1 MARIRTIKPTI
12 WGDARFAGLSRD
24 ARLLTLGLISA
35 ADDAGRFIASPTSIA
50 GAVYPHDNLTPA
62 QVKRWRDEIA
72 SAGLIQLYNVDGR
85 EYGWFPRWTRHQKI
99 NRPQRSSL
107 PAPPGAASQPPPPSE
122 PPPDDSLNGSLNAHG
137 TNHDTLTGGREG
149 IGREGNAA
157 AAANARG
164 AVNGAAAAIAELRTA
179 AIADGLV
186 VRWDKLTNEHRADL
200 HQLVHRH
207 GVAALVRAAQR
218 VLRVDDPPRYANA
231 WIPHWQALPAP
242 GQRLRAVSGTCS
254 EHSLALPCIGCAADA
269 KAVGG

>member
-1 MARIRTIKPTI
+1 MARIRSIKPTFF
-12 WGDARFAGLSRD
+12 RSRSVKKLSD
-24 ARLLTLGLISA
+24 KAKLAWIALWNVADDEGRLLDELGILTGDLWALSLSEAKLDRVLNELHTEGRIIRYEV
-35 ADDAGRFIASPTSIA
+35 AGQGFI
-50 GAVYPHDNLTPA
+50 
-62 QVKRWRDEIA
+62 QVT
-72 SAGLIQLYNVDGR
+72 
-85 EYGWFPRWTRHQKI
+85 GWDHQRI
-99 NRPQRSSL
+99 NRPTLSL
-107 PAPPGAASQPPPPSE
+107 LPPV
-122 PPPDDSLNGSLNAHG
+122 SLTDQSVSPHLR
-137 TNHDTLTGGREG
+137 LTGGREG